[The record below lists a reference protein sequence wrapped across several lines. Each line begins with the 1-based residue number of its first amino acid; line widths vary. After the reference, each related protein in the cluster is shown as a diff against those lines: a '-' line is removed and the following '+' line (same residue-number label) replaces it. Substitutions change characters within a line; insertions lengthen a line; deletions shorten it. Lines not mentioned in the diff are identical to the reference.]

1 MNLFARSLGGIT
13 SDILFKYVGFR
24 GRIWAQFLALFFE
37 AVFLFCF
44 GMVDSSQPWYV
55 ALAVLICFSLFV
67 QMAEGTSYGIVPFM
81 NKQQA
86 AGRGVCTGWGW
97 RKFGS
102 CYRWV
107 LLLQTHQ

>member
-1 MNLFARSLGGIT
+1 
-13 SDILFKYVGFR
+13 
-24 GRIWAQFLALFFE
+24 
-37 AVFLFCF
+37 
-44 GMVDSSQPWYV
+44 MVDSSQPWYV

-102 CYRWV
+102 SYRWV
-107 LLLQTHQ
+107 LLLQTHQRSAASFPGPCRLCHVLGFAVPLLLLA